1 MKTQKVK
8 KLISKIDEVLAAEG
22 IYRAPDGLREK
33 LIHYKLNLNAKYF
46 NDGEDVSTCCGAPFY
61 PETDICTACKE
72 HG

>member
-8 KLISKIDEVLAAEG
+8 TLISKIDEVLAAEG
-22 IYRAPDGLREK
+22 IYRTPDELREK
-33 LIHYKLNLNAKYF
+33 LIHFKQNLNAKYF
-46 NDGEDVSTCCGAPFY
+46 DDGEDLSACCGASFY